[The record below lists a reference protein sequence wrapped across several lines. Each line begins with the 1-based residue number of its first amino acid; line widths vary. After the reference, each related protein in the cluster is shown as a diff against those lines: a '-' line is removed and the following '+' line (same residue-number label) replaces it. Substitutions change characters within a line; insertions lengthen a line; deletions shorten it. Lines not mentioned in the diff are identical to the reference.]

1 LAEHPRIEQ
10 MFPALTPAQ
19 VERVRRH
26 GRLRPIA
33 KGERLYEAGA
43 ADAAFYVV
51 VRGRLDIVRPAM
63 EGDTLIRSIGPGQ
76 FTGEVS
82 LLARRRPLVRAQV
95 AESGEAIELS
105 RDALLA
111 LVQTDSE
118 LSEILMRAFILRR
131 VELITKGLGDVVLIG
146 SDFCASTIRIKEFL
160 TRNNHPYAYIDLE
173 RDADV
178 QALLDRF
185 QVSADEMPVLICRGN
200 LVLRDPTA
208 AQIADCLGFNE
219 AIDSGKVRDLVVIGA
234 GPAGLA
240 AAVFAASEGLDV
252 LVVEST
258 VPGGQAAASSK
269 IENFFG
275 FPTGITG
282 QALTSRGY
290 VQAQKFGA
298 EVMVSHGARR
308 FDCARRPYTLDVG
321 EGQSV
326 RARSIVIASGADYRR
341 PAVANLQ
348 QYEGAGVY
356 YAATFMEAQLA
367 RGEPVVVIGGGNSA
381 GQAAVFLAQT
391 AVRVHLLVRREDL
404 ADTMSR
410 YLIRRIE
417 ENPAIELH
425 PRTELAA
432 LKGDSHLERVAWV
445 DRRTGEVSTHAIRH
459 VFVMAGAQ
467 PATRW
472 LEGCLA
478 LDPKGFIK
486 TGPDLSDG
494 DLQSAGWPLARR
506 PQLLETTLPGVFA
519 VGDVRAGN
527 VKRVASAV
535 GEGSVSIAFVHQALS
550 E

>member
-1 LAEHPRIEQ
+1 LAAHPRIEQ
-10 MFPALTPAQ
+10 MFPALTHAQ

-33 KGERLYEAGA
+33 QGERLFEAGA
-43 ADAAFYVV
+43 ADAAFFVV
-51 VRGRLDIVRPAM
+51 LRGRVDIVRPAI
-63 EGDTLIRSIGPGQ
+63 EGDTLIQSLGPGQ
-76 FTGEVS
+76 FTGEVA
-82 LLARRRPLVRAQV
+82 LLARRRPLVRAEV
-95 AESGEAIELS
+95 AEPGEAVELS

-131 VELITKGLGDVVLIG
+131 VNLISKGLGDVVLVG

-178 QALLDRF
+178 QVLLDRF
-185 QVSADEMPVLICRGN
+185 RISADDIPVLICRGE

-208 AQIADCLGFNE
+208 AEIAECLGFNE
-219 AIDSGKVRDLVVIGA
+219 GIDGGKVRDVVVIGA

-252 LVVEST
+252 LVVESS

-290 VQAQKFGA
+290 AQAQKFGA
-298 EVMVSHGARR
+298 EVMVAQGASRLE
-308 FDCARRPYTLDVG
+308 CTRRPYTLEVG
-321 EGQSV
+321 GQPIS
-326 RARSIVIASGADYRR
+326 ARTIVIASGADYRR

-348 QYEGAGVY
+348 QFEGAGVY

-367 RGEPVVVIGGGNSA
+367 RDEPVIVIGGGNSA

-391 AVRVHLLVRREDL
+391 AERVHLLVRRDDL

-425 PRTELAA
+425 PRTELAS
-432 LKGDSHLERVAWV
+432 LEGGSHLERVDWI
-445 DRRTGEVSTHAIRH
+445 DRHSGQVSSHAIRH

-472 LEGCLA
+472 LEDCLA
-478 LDPKGFIK
+478 LDGKGFIK

-494 DLQSAGWPLARR
+494 DLESAGWPLTRR

>member
-1 LAEHPRIEQ
+1 

-26 GRLRPIA
+26 GRLRPLSA
-33 KGERLYEAGA
+33 GEVLYDAGA
-43 ADAAFYVV
+43 PDAAFYVV
-51 VRGRLDIVRPAM
+51 LRGSVDIVRP
-63 EGDTLIRSIGPGQ
+63 SIDGETRVQSLGPGQ
-76 FTGEVS
+76 FTGEIT
-82 LLARRRPLVRAQV
+82 LLARRRPLVRAQ
-95 AESGEAIELS
+95 APEPGEAIELG
-105 RDALLA
+105 RDALLE

-131 VELITKGLGDVVLIG
+131 VNLINSGLGDVVLVG
-146 SDFCASTIRIKEFL
+146 SEFCAATMRAKEFL
-160 TRNNHPYAYIDLE
+160 SRNNHPYTYIDLE

-185 QVSADEMPVLICRGN
+185 HVSADDVPVLICRGDI
-200 LVLRDPTA
+200 VLRHPTPEE
-208 AQIADCLGFNE
+208 IADCLGFNE
-219 AIDSGKVRDLVVIGA
+219 AIDSAKVRDVLVIGA

-252 LVVEST
+252 LVLESK
-258 VPGGQAAASSK
+258 VPGGQAASSSK
-269 IENFFG
+269 IENYFG
-275 FPTGITG
+275 FPTGIAG

-290 VQAQKFGA
+290 AQAQKFGA
-298 EVMVSHGARR
+298 EVMVAHGAKQLE
-308 FDCARRPYTLDVG
+308 CTRRPYTLHVG
-321 EGQSV
+321 NGQSIS
-326 RARSIVIASGADYRR
+326 ARTIVIASGADYRK
-341 PAVANLQ
+341 PAVENLQ

-356 YAATFMEAQLA
+356 YAATFMESQLT

-381 GQAAVFLAQT
+381 GQAAVFLAQGCE
-391 AVRVHLLVRREDL
+391 RVHLLVRRDGL

-417 ENPAIELH
+417 ENPAIVLH
-425 PRTELAA
+425 PMSELAA
-432 LKGDSHLERVAWV
+432 LEGDSHVERVAWV
-445 DRRTGEVSTHAIRH
+445 NRETGATVAHPIRH

-467 PATRW
+467 PSTQW

-478 LDPKGFIK
+478 LDSKGFIK
-486 TGPDLSDG
+486 TGPDLDE
-494 DLQSAGWPLARR
+494 DELRSAGWPLARP

-519 VGDVRAGN
+519 VGDVRSGN

-535 GEGSVSIAFVHQALS
+535 GEGSVSIAFVHQALG

>member
-1 LAEHPRIEQ
+1 
-10 MFPALTPAQ
+10 MFPVLTPAQ

-26 GRLRPIA
+26 GRVRAIA
-33 KGERLYEAGA
+33 AGELLYDTGSV
-43 ADAAFYVV
+43 DAAFFVV
-51 VRGRLDIVRPAM
+51 LAGAVDIVRTAAD
-63 EGDTLIRSIGPGQ
+63 GDTPIQLLGAGQ
-76 FTGEVS
+76 FTGEVT

-95 AESGEAIELS
+95 VEAGEAIELT

-131 VELITKGLGDVVLIG
+131 VNLIARGLGDVVLIG
-146 SDFCASTIRIKEFL
+146 SDYCASTIRVKEFL
-160 TRNNHPYAYIDLE
+160 GRNNHPYAYIDLE
-173 RDADV
+173 RDPDV

-185 QVSADEMPVLICRGN
+185 QVSRDDVPVLICRGDI
-200 LVLRDPTA
+200 VLRDPTP

-219 AIDSGKVRDLVVIGA
+219 TIDSGKVRDLVVIGS

-252 LVVEST
+252 LVIEST
-258 VPGGQAAASSK
+258 VPGGQAAASSR

-290 VQAQKFGA
+290 AQAQKFGA
-298 EVMVSHGARR
+298 QVMVARGARR
-308 FDCARRPYTLDVG
+308 LDCARRPYALDLG
-321 EGQSV
+321 DGPPI
-326 RARSIVIASGADYRR
+326 RARTIVIATGAEYRR
-341 PAVANLQ
+341 PEVANLA

-356 YAATFMEAQLA
+356 YAATFMESQLA

-381 GQAAVFLAQT
+381 GQAAVFLAET
-391 AVRVHLLVRREDL
+391 AERVHLLVRREGL

-410 YLIRRIE
+410 YLVRRIE

-425 PRTELAA
+425 PWTELSA
-432 LKGDSHLERVAWV
+432 LAGENHLERVTWT
-445 DRRTGEVSTHAIRH
+445 DRRTGESTERAIRH
-459 VFVMAGAQ
+459 VFVMAGAL
-467 PATRW
+467 PATGW
-472 LEGCLA
+472 LANCLA
-478 LDPKGFIK
+478 LDDKGFIR
-486 TGPDLSDG
+486 TGPDLADEE
-494 DLQSAGWPLARR
+494 LRSAGWPLARR

-519 VGDVRAGN
+519 AGDVRAGN

-535 GEGSVSIAFVHQALS
+535 GEGSVSIAFVHQALG